1 MGNPGSTTVRAATED
16 DVAAVVDLI
25 AAEAAEGR
33 WIATELPVDH
43 IQLRR
48 RLLQLLQQTDAR
60 SFVAIVA
67 ERIVGE
73 LSISTRSSGLLEF
86 GMIVAADRR
95 ARGVGSALLAACIA
109 WGREIEAHK
118 IMLEVFPQNVAARAL
133 YRKFG
138 FAEEGYFRRHVRR
151 KNGELWDCIPMSL
164 LLNEQSA
171 NEA

>member
-16 DVAAVVDLI
+16 DLAAIVDLI
-25 AAEAAEGR
+25 AAEAADGR
-33 WIATELPVDH
+33 WIATDLPVDH
-43 IQLRR
+43 TQLRR
-48 RLLQLLQQTDAR
+48 RMLQLLQRSDAR
-60 SFVAIVA
+60 SFVAIGA

-73 LSISTRSSGLLEF
+73 LSISTRRSGLLEF

-95 ARGVGSALLAACIA
+95 AGGVGSALLAAGIA
-109 WGREIEAHK
+109 WGREIGAHK
-118 IMLEVFPQNVAARAL
+118 IMLEVFPHNVAARAL
-133 YRKFG
+133 YGKFG

-164 LLNEQSA
+164 SLNERPA